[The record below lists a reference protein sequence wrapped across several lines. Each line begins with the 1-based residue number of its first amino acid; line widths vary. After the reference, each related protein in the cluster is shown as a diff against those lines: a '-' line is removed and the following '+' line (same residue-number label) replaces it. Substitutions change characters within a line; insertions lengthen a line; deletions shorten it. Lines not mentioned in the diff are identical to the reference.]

1 MIDFLRL
8 LACALTTVFRSRA
21 RLEAQILVLRHVAIM
36 LLVAAL
42 IEGFWSPSAVIPV
55 VKWIVSVV
63 LALVVGA
70 YLTFAG
76 RDPTERA
83 RARAKSGT

>member
-36 LLVAAL
+36 LLVAGRPVFCHGCVETDEL
-42 IEGFWSPSAVIPV
+42 GSP
-55 VKWIVSVV
+55 
-63 LALVVGA
+63 
-70 YLTFAG
+70 
-76 RDPTERA
+76 ERA
-83 RARAKSGT
+83 GETDQQQGSIPTSHKIGCRSP